1 MITTMMKAVAYTAY
15 GPPDVLHVVD
25 VAKPQP
31 ASDEVLLRVRA
42 TTVTAGDI
50 NLRGFAFVPDGLKPL
65 TRLVF
70 GLRKPRQAILGTEV
84 SGEIVAVGESVTR
97 FNVGDA
103 VFGIGSGEPGAYAE
117 YVTRKAAGAL
127 ALMPDGMTFDE
138 AASVPFGATT
148 ALYFLKDRANVH
160 PGQHVLVN
168 GASGG
173 VGVYAVQIAKA
184 LGAEV
189 TAVCSTRNMDMVHDL
204 GADHIIDYTREDFMK
219 NHATYDVVLDT
230 VLGAMTFDHA
240 KPALKPDGLYL
251 AVAGGLGE
259 MIRSAWNKRII
270 VGAAPETAEAME
282 TLVAMLN
289 AGQIVPFI
297 DRMYSLEEAAEAHRY
312 VETRRKRGSVVIKV
326 ASAPDDNS
334 TLFI

>member
-1 MITTMMKAVAYTAY
+1 MNTTMMKAIVYRKY
-15 GPPDVLHVVD
+15 GPPEVLRLEHVP
-25 VAKPQP
+25 KPHP
-31 ASDEVLLRVRA
+31 EVDEVLLQVRA

-50 NLRGFAFVPDGLKPL
+50 NLRGFAFVPNGLKPL

-70 GLRKPRQAILGTEV
+70 GLRKPKQAILGTEV
-84 SGEIVAVGESVTR
+84 AGQVVAVGENVTR
-97 FNVGDA
+97 FDVGDA
-103 VFGIGSGEPGAYAE
+103 VFGIGSSELGAYTE
-117 YVTRKAAGAL
+117 YVTRKAVGAL
-127 ALMPDGMTFDE
+127 ALIPDGMTFEE

-148 ALYFLKDRANVH
+148 ALYFLRDRANVQ

-189 TAVCSTRNMDMVHDL
+189 TAVCSTRNTEIVRDL
-204 GADHIIDYTREDFMK
+204 GADHIIDYTREDFTK
-219 NHATYDVVLDT
+219 NHATYDIVLDT
-230 VLGAMTFDHA
+230 VLGAMTFDQA

-270 VGAAPETAEAME
+270 VGAASETAEAME

-289 AGQIVPFI
+289 AGQIVPLI
-297 DRMYSLEEAAEAHRY
+297 DRTYSLEGTAEAHRY
-312 VETRRKRGSVVIKV
+312 VETRRKRGSVVIKIE
-326 ASAPDDNS
+326 A
-334 TLFI
+334 